1 MRPDQVPF
9 AFLLAGK
16 GHHEMT
22 FWTSGDAD
30 GAGGVDG
37 VSGTSGTG

>member
-16 GHHEMT
+16 GHHE
-22 FWTSGDAD
+22 WTSD
-30 GAGGVDG
+30 GAGGADGVDG